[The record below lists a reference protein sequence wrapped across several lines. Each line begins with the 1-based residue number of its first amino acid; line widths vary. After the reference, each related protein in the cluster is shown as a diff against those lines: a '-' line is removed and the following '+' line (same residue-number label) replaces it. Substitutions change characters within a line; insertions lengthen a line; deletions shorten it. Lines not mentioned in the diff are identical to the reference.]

1 MKQEKIREDGPVA
14 APTNVTTGVEGPK
27 LPVKPVNV
35 FKRVQ
40 ALKKKKKDSNDRDAH
55 EFI

>member
-1 MKQEKIREDGPVA
+1 MKQEQIKEDGPVA
-14 APTNVTTGVEGPK
+14 APTNVTAGVEGPK
-27 LPVKPVNV
+27 LPIKSGNV

-40 ALKKKKKDSNDRDAH
+40 ALKKKKKNPTDRDAH

>member
-1 MKQEKIREDGPVA
+1 MKQEQMKEDGPVA

-27 LPVKPVNV
+27 LPIKSGNV

-40 ALKKKKKDSNDRDAH
+40 ALKKKKNPTERAAH

>member
-1 MKQEKIREDGPVA
+1 MKQEQIKEDGPVA

-27 LPVKPVNV
+27 LPIKSGNV

-40 ALKKKKKDSNDRDAH
+40 ALKKKKNSNERATH

>member
-1 MKQEKIREDGPVA
+1 MKQEKIKEDGPVA
-14 APTNVTTGVEGPK
+14 APTNVTTGVDGPK
-27 LPVKPVNV
+27 LPIKSGNM

-40 ALKKKKKDSNDRDAH
+40 ALKKKKKDPTDRGVH

>member
-1 MKQEKIREDGPVA
+1 MKQKEIKEDGPVA
-14 APTNVTTGVEGPK
+14 APTNVTAGIDGPK
-27 LPVKPVNV
+27 LPIKPGNV

-40 ALKKKKKDSNDRDAH
+40 ALKKKKKDSTDRPAH

>member
-1 MKQEKIREDGPVA
+1 MKQEQIKEDGPVA
-14 APTNVTTGVEGPK
+14 APTNVTAGVEGPK
-27 LPVKPVNV
+27 LPIKAANV

-40 ALKKKKKDSNDRDAH
+40 TLKKKKRDRDVH

>member
-1 MKQEKIREDGPVA
+1 MKKEQIKEDGSVA
-14 APTNVTTGVEGPK
+14 APTNTTAGVEGTK
-27 LPVKPVNV
+27 LPIKPANV

-40 ALKKKKKDSNDRDAH
+40 ALKKKKKDSSNRDVH